1 MRTLAIPI
9 AAIVALI
16 AMMSMYVVRQ
26 DELAML
32 LRLGQIEKTSVPPGL
47 HFKLPFI
54 NTVRRFSARLLSLEN
69 PQERYL
75 TGEKKHV
82 LVDSVVKWRITD
94 AGSFYK
100 AFAQVGAD
108 TSAANSRISQI
119 VKDRLRDE
127 FNKRALK
134 DLVASARQDMMD
146 QIISTSGEALRP
158 FGIEVVDVRIK
169 RIELPDEVSESVFQR
184 MQSERKQ
191 VADGLR
197 ANGRKQAEQLRAE
210 AEKLAN
216 VVIADAERKAQIMR
230 GEGDAKAAE
239 IYAKAY
245 NADPEFYAFYRS
257 LEAYRKS
264 FQSQQGNI
272 LVLDP
277 NSDFFKYFDKQRATP
292 QAP

>member
-1 MRTLAIPI
+1 MRSLAFPIIVLLAI
-9 AAIVALI
+9 LS
-16 AMMSMYVVRQ
+16 SMCVYTVRQ
-26 DELAML
+26 DEMALL
-32 LRLGQIEKTSVPPGL
+32 LRLGEIEKTRVEPGL
-47 HFKLPFI
+47 HFKLPFV
-54 NTVRRFSARLLSLEN
+54 NNVRRFSARLLSLEN

-94 AGSFYK
+94 AGLFYK

-108 TSAANSRISQI
+108 TTAANTRISQI

-146 QIISTSGEALRP
+146 QISSTAGDALRG

-210 AEKLAN
+210 AEKIAN
-216 VVIADAERKAQIMR
+216 VTIADAERRAQIMR

-245 NADPEFYAFYRS
+245 NSDPEFYAFYRS
-257 LEAYRKS
+257 LESYRKS
-264 FQSQQGNI
+264 FEAQQGNV

-277 NSDFFKYFDKQRATP
+277 NSEFFKYFDQSKQ
-292 QAP
+292 

>member
-1 MRTLAIPI
+1 MRILLAP
-9 AAIVALI
+9 VLLI
-16 AMMSMYVVRQ
+16 LAFLGLNSLYSVRQ
-26 DELAML
+26 DELALL

-47 HFKLPFI
+47 HFKLPFV
-54 NTVRRFSARLLSLEN
+54 NNVRRFSARLLSLEN

-82 LVDSVVKWRITD
+82 LVDSVVKWKITD
-94 AGSFYK
+94 AGLFYK

-127 FNKRALK
+127 FNKRALR

-146 QIISTSGEALRP
+146 QIVLTSGGALKP

-216 VVIADAERKAQIMR
+216 VVIADAERQSQIMR

-245 NADPEFYAFYRS
+245 NSDPDFYAFYRS
-257 LEAYRKS
+257 LESYRKS
-264 FQSQQGNI
+264 FASGQGNV

-277 NSDFFKYFDKQRATP
+277 NSEFFKYFDNSKYANPR
-292 QAP
+292 